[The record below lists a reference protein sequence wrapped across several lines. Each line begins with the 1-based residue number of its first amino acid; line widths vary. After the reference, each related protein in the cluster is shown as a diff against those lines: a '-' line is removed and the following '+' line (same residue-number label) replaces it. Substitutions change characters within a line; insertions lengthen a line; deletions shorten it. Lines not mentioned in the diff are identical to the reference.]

1 MKLTSYE
8 KMFLREAQCDY
19 VLGYWAARVMGL
31 SRNAAQR
38 EAVTGVFA
46 FARASRVK
54 FLLAHYKLWATH
66 TIRASIADE
75 A

>member
-19 VLGYWAARVMGL
+19 VLGYWAARVIGL
-31 SRNAAQR
+31 SRNAARR
-38 EAVTGVFA
+38 EAVTTVLA

>member
-1 MKLTSYE
+1 MKLTDNE
-8 KMFLREAQCDY
+8 KMVLREAQCDY
-19 VLGYWAARVMGL
+19 VLGYWAARVIGL
-31 SRNAAQR
+31 SRNAAR
-38 EAVTGVFA
+38 RAAVVQVFA
-46 FARASRVK
+46 FARARRVK